1 MRSDEYEQR
10 QSEISRLAKTFQEN
24 LRKARRVTQE
34 KVAELAGI
42 SPRFY
47 QIEQGRSVPTVLFA
61 HMIAVA
67 LDVAID
73 ELLREQYLYLQ
84 GVIPISQNKY
94 EDLSSLF
101 VVIVH

>member
-1 MRSDEYEQR
+1 
-10 QSEISRLAKTFQEN
+10 
-24 LRKARRVTQE
+24 
-34 KVAELAGI
+34 
-42 SPRFY
+42 
-47 QIEQGRSVPTVLFA
+47 
-61 HMIAVA
+61 MIAVA